1 MNIRPYQSGDYE
13 KIAEMLRSEEMLDDE
28 WDSRENFDSISVQ
41 NKNNILVAEDEKG
54 IIGIILF
61 FPFGN
66 TAALGYQLIVKKEY
80 RNRGIAKALLDEMI
94 ARLKARGVKKIAFDT
109 YADDDFL
116 INFYSKRGFKK
127 SSKNRVVFWKSIS

>member
-1 MNIRPYQSGDYE
+1 MNIRPYKPDDFGE
-13 KIAEMLRSEEMLDDE
+13 IAIILKSEEMLDDE